1 MRVRKDKLPKL
12 FMENKAGRLVKVDA
26 DGFKKLLSE
35 VLILDAPKPPKKERG
50 FGCMLSREEK
60 LIAARLQA
68 QGEL

>member
-1 MRVRKDKLPKL
+1 MHVRADKLPKL
-12 FMENKAGRLVKVDA
+12 FMESKTGKLVKLDA
-26 DGFKKLLSE
+26 DGFKRLLSQ

-50 FGCMLSREEK
+50 FGSMLSREEK